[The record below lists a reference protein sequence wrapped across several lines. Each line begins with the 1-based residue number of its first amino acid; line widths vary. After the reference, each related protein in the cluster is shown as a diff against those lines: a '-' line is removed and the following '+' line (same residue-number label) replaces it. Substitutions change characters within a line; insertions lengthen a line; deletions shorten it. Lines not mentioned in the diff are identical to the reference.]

1 VEDRGVTYSQRTKEF
16 AHDYRYFPEPDL
28 PPLTISRERVEEI
41 RARLP
46 ELPAARRDRFISM
59 YGLPVNDASQ
69 LTASKATADFFEECV
84 KAKETQ
90 PDVLA
95 SKSKTVSNWMLGDL
109 MGLVNASGA
118 DLDASRITPGL
129 LREFTDLVEAGAI
142 SGPAAKTVLEEMFK
156 SGKQA
161 QAIAEEQGLTQI
173 SDAGL
178 LDGTVADV
186 LDRNDQAVQDYLGG
200 KETALK
206 FLVGQ
211 VMKETRGRASPALV
225 NEMLQEKLASI
236 GGG

>member
-1 VEDRGVTYSQRTKEF
+1 VEDLRS
-16 AHDYRYFPEPDL
+16 
-28 PPLTISRERVEEI
+28 
-41 RARLP
+41 RLP
-46 ELPAARRDRFISM
+46 ELATQRKNRFVQQL
-59 YGLPVNDASQ
+59 GLPKADARQ
-69 LTASKATADFFEECV
+69 LTDV
-84 KAKETQ
+84 KAMADYFEAA
-90 PDVLA
+90 LA
-95 SKSKTVSNWMLGDL
+95 LKPGGGPALAKSVSNWMLGDL